1 MTTPPRTPATD
12 RMPPLPLET
21 MDPAQRAAAEEL
33 IAGPRKAVRGPFIP
47 LMRSPEL
54 LTRIQKVGEV
64 LRFHSVLPA
73 RLTEL
78 ATLVVA
84 RTWTQQFEWTV
95 HVPLAL
101 QAGVAPAD
109 RGGATPRP
117 ATACSTRRRSA
128 ASSTSFTNY
137 SPTTTSAMPATTT
150 PSPRSASAASWNW
163 SASSATSP
171 CCP

>member
-1 MTTPPRTPATD
+1 MTTPSTD

-21 MDPAQRAAAEEL
+21 MNPAQRAAADEL

-78 ATLVVA
+78 VTLEAYSGPRKTIFRTRRVA
-84 RTWTQQFEWTV
+84 IGDGPLSGRIGFAHSTYRKWTV
-95 HVPLAL
+95 ERVLYHRVLSL
-101 QAGVAPAD
+101 
-109 RGGATPRP
+109 
-117 ATACSTRRRSA
+117 
-128 ASSTSFTNY
+128 
-137 SPTTTSAMPATTT
+137 
-150 PSPRSASAASWNW
+150 
-163 SASSATSP
+163 
-171 CCP
+171 